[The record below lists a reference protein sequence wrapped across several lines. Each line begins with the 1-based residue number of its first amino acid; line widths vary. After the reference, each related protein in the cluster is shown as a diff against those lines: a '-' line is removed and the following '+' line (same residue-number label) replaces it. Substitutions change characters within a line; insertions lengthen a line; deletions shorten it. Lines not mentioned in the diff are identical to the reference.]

1 MCGFVGLKSIEVG
14 KNLTLHNKLFYA
26 SNHIKH
32 RGPDEYNIYDDRFNS
47 IRFRRLSI
55 QDISHG
61 SQPFTSTCGRYVL
74 FLNGEIYNHFEL
86 RKLYLWNKKFKSNSD
101 AETLVELISL
111 LGLERALVELNGMF
125 AITLIDKYLGHTF
138 LVRDRFGVKP
148 FYYTKQMILWSMDQN

>member
-86 RKLYLWNKKFKSNSD
+86 RKLYLGTTNSSQIRCRNFGRVNFFIWSGKSS
-101 AETLVELISL
+101 VELT
-111 LGLERALVELNGMF
+111 GMF
-125 AITLIDKYLGHTF
+125 AITLIDKYLVTHF
-138 LVRDRFGVKP
+138 CERSICVKP
-148 FYYTKQMILWSMDQN
+148 LNTHKQMILVHGSN